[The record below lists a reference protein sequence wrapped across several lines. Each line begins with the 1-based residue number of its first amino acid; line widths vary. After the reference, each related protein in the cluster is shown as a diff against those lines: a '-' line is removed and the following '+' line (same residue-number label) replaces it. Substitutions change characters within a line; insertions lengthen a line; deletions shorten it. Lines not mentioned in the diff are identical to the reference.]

1 MKKTIKFLCLVGIV
15 SVAYI
20 AGSNNIFEPTVLN
33 AQDQPEK
40 LSKEEKD
47 RLLALSVAFSQSLE
61 SLKESQKYR
70 PAIDGINTF
79 AVSVGGLNAIADLES
94 GNGVDPETF
103 AGLYAGF
110 AVSEISEHLDKD
122 DKGRIT
128 YKNKV
133 VQLYSISK
141 LKSLFNERARQFG
154 ESVE

>member
-40 LSKEEKD
+40 LSKEEKE
-47 RLLALSVAFSQSLE
+47 RLEALSVAFSQSLE

-94 GNGVDPETF
+94 GNGVDP
-103 AGLYAGF
+103 
-110 AVSEISEHLDKD
+110 
-122 DKGRIT
+122 
-128 YKNKV
+128 
-133 VQLYSISK
+133 
-141 LKSLFNERARQFG
+141 
-154 ESVE
+154 